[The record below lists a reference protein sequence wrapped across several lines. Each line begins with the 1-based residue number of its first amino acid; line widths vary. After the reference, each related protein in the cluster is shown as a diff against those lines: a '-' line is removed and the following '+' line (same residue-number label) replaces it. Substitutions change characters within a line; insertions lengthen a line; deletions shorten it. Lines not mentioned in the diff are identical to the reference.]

1 MPDKEVDQSRLAE
14 TGASLSPLLSRFE
27 QGYGASQLLGSQL
40 QDALNRAAEER
51 AQAETLEHVVSLLSA
66 MQEVWRERFQAGVGE
81 VVSRGLTAAF
91 GEPLDLV
98 VEMGQSGD
106 LPVAKFSVRDSR
118 GLVTDIIDSRGGG
131 LVNVASF
138 LLRVLLLLSARP
150 PLARLLV
157 LDESFA
163 NVSGEYLPAVVALLR
178 RICDDGGF
186 QLLLVTHRPELADA
200 ADVAYSFELEDGLTR
215 VRQVKRPSDDVAQGP
230 QPA

>member
-1 MPDKEVDQSRLAE
+1 MLDDRLTE
-14 TGASLSPLLSRFE
+14 TGSGLSSLLSRFE
-27 QGYGASQLLGSQL
+27 QGYGARQMLERQLAE
-40 QDALNRAAEER
+40 ALDRTEREKAE
-51 AQAETLEHVVSLLSA
+51 AELLEHVVSLLSA
-66 MQEVWRERFQAGVGE
+66 MQELWRERFQAGVGE

-106 LPVAKFSVRDSR
+106 LPVAKFSIRDSR
-118 GLVTDIIDSRGGG
+118 GLATDIIDARGGG

-157 LDESFA
+157 LDEAFA
-163 NVSGEYLPAVVALLR
+163 NVSAEYLSAVVALLR

-200 ADVAYSFELEDGLTR
+200 ADVAYRFELDATGATQVTALTSER
-215 VRQVKRPSDDVAQGP
+215 ERAAQAGI
-230 QPA
+230 